1 MFNGKISVKERQTI
15 YIDGSNFNSRK
26 TFTQEIKSAFC
37 FEDSLNIKNWNVM
50 QDCLYGGYGI
60 IDYREEFILIW
71 QNFKKSQHKISEKEL
86 REMLDLLQEMDHID
100 LVFY

>member
-1 MFNGKISVKERQTI
+1 
-15 YIDGSNFNSRK
+15 
-26 TFTQEIKSAFC
+26 
-37 FEDSLNIKNWNVM
+37 M

-60 IDYREEFILIW
+60 IDYREEIILIW

-100 LVFY
+100 LVFD